1 MNQNPTT
8 PEAKITIEDMPA
20 KDERREPATLV
31 DAIFDI
37 GLTWATHGLKV
48 AKGALEAS
56 GKTLDTTAKTLDRL
70 ADELS
75 KKDGHQAK

>member
-1 MNQNPTT
+1 MTENTKEPVVTVVNV
-8 PEAKITIEDMPA
+8 PETPA
-20 KDERREPATLV
+20 KEEKATPATLV

-37 GLTWATHGLKV
+37 GITWAAHGLKV

-70 ADELS
+70 AEELG
-75 KKDGHQAK
+75 KKDKNAA